1 MVEIN
6 LQGTVSIVTGGGRGI
21 GRAISIALAKAGS
34 KVAIIYANRSQDA
47 LNTKA
52 EIESL
57 GGVAEVFQCR
67 VEEES
72 SVENVVKQIV
82 DKFGKIDILV
92 NNAGVTKDTL
102 LLRMSSEDW
111 DLVMNTNLKGAFL
124 MTKHSLKYM
133 LKSNSGRIINIGSI
147 VGITGNIGQ
156 ANYVSSKAGLIG
168 FTKAVALEYGSRGI
182 TSNLV
187 APGFI
192 ETEMT
197 EKLPQNVVE
206 SYMNKIVLKRK
217 GTPVDVA
224 NAVLFLASPLASYI
238 TGSVI
243 IVDGGLSLT

>member
-6 LQGTVSIVTGGGRGI
+6 LEGTVSIVTGGGRGI

-52 EIESL
+52 EIEAL

-82 DKFGKIDILV
+82 GKFGKIDILV

-197 EKLPQNVVE
+197 EKLPQNLVE
-206 SYMNKIVLKRK
+206 SYMNKIVLRRK

>member
-6 LQGTVSIVTGGGRGI
+6 LEGTVSIVTGGGRGI

>member
-6 LQGTVSIVTGGGRGI
+6 LESTVSIVTGGGRGI

>member
-52 EIESL
+52 EIESF
-57 GGVAEVFQCR
+57 GGIAEVFQCR

-102 LLRMSSEDW
+102 LLRMSSKDW

-238 TGSVI
+238 TGSFI

>member
-21 GRAISIALAKAGS
+21 GRAISISLAKAGS

>member
-52 EIESL
+52 EIESF
-57 GGVAEVFQCR
+57 GGIAEVFQCR

-238 TGSVI
+238 TGSFI

>member
-6 LQGTVSIVTGGGRGI
+6 LEGTVSVVTGGGRGI
-21 GRAISIALAKAGS
+21 GRAISIALAKAFS
-34 KVAIIYANRSQDA
+34 KVAIIYASRSQDA

-52 EIESL
+52 EIESF

-67 VEEES
+67 VEQEQ
-72 SVENVVKQIV
+72 SVDNAVKQIIER
-82 DKFGKIDILV
+82 FGRIDILV

-102 LLRMSSEDW
+102 LLRMSSYDW
-111 DLVMNTNLKGAFL
+111 DLVMDTNLKGAFL
-124 MTKHSLKYM
+124 MTKYSLKYM
-133 LKSNSGRIINIGSI
+133 LKNSWGRVINIGSI
-147 VGITGNIGQ
+147 VGITGNVGQ

-197 EKLPQNVVE
+197 EKLPQNLTD
-206 SYMNKIVLKRK
+206 SYLSKIVLKRK
-217 GTPVDVA
+217 GNPEDVA

-243 IVDGGLSLT
+243 VVDGGLSLT

>member
-67 VEEES
+67 VEEEP